1 MSDQKGKAP
10 TPTRKRAST
19 PRSKTG
25 CITCKI
31 RRLKCDEEK
40 PRCLRCVK
48 SGWQCDGYEH
58 NRTGESSS
66 STGTGRFLLPATEHV
81 PLRPRS
87 RSPHSPTPSRSPSS
101 NRRLDEQEEQ
111 YFQKFVE
118 EQSTNIVD
126 QDAFIWRDLALQ
138 ESHTNSCVRHAI
150 VAIGALSTS
159 TQKSLSGLTLMDGS
173 NGYHREFALQQYQK
187 AIRSLRESIG
197 DMDTPDSSRKTLIS
211 CLVLAFFDNFIG
223 NGGFAVQHLR
233 YARNIL
239 LNSAPLR
246 MPPSSPHPQNAED
259 ALAYMV
265 LCLEYQDITANGI
278 SDSRVF
284 VALESI
290 QSKVHLPEQF
300 NDLAE
305 ARSYSLGLRWEGYH
319 FWYRTAYCNF
329 IPREAIPLDIQEDRV
344 YLIEQI
350 HQYHSRVERLMLAAP
365 PDYSSHPLL
374 RASSIKYNTV
384 ILLLRLTL
392 SLNNPETEADNHLH
406 YFEYILSIARDV
418 IEYEM
423 GIESPTGSSP
433 SSDFPSYHL
442 SSISLPQLSPS
453 EYPNMP
459 FFIENE
465 VYTFEVRTIDA
476 LFLVATKCRSSPLR
490 HQAISL
496 MLSSHRREWMC
507 SSLIAGQVA
516 AWMTSLEEQ
525 GMDEIGYIPEEKRA
539 WGECL
544 EIDLQ
549 RRTALVKC
557 KLGTKGTNDWGE
569 MRTEI
574 SW

>member
-1 MSDQKGKAP
+1 M
-10 TPTRKRAST
+10 
-19 PRSKTG
+19 RSR
-25 CITCKI
+25 I
-31 RRLKCDEEK
+31 RRLKCGEEK
-40 PRCLRCVK
+40 PRCLRCVR
-48 SGWQCDGYEH
+48 SGWQCDGYEY

-66 STGTGRFLLPATEHV
+66 TGTGRSLMPATDYV

-87 RSPHSPTPSRSPSS
+87 RSPHSPILPPTPSRSPSF
-101 NRRLDEQEEQ
+101 NRPLDEHEEQ

-150 VAIGALSTS
+150 VAIGALSMS
-159 TQKSLSGLTLMDGS
+159 TQKSSSGLILMDDS

-223 NGGFAVQHLR
+223 NSGFAVQHLR

-239 LNSAPLR
+239 LNSAPMR
-246 MPPSSPHPQNAED
+246 MPPSSPHPRNAED

-278 SDSRVF
+278 SDSRAF
-284 VALESI
+284 VALEPI

-305 ARSYSLGLRWEGYH
+305 ARSYSLALQWEGYH

-329 IPREAIPLDIQEDRV
+329 IPREAIALDIQEDRV

-350 HQYHSRVERLMLAAP
+350 HQYHSRVEPLMLAAP
-365 PDYSSHPLL
+365 PDYLSHPLL
-374 RASSIKYNTV
+374 RASSIKYHTV

-392 SLNNPETEADNHLH
+392 SLNNPETEADSHLH
-406 YFEYILSIARDV
+406 YFEYIFSIARDV

-423 GIESPTGSSP
+423 DIESPTGSSP
-433 SSDFPSYHL
+433 SSDVPSYHL
-442 SSISLPQLSPS
+442 SSISHPQLSPS
-453 EYPNMP
+453 KYPN
-459 FFIENE
+459 
-465 VYTFEVRTIDA
+465 
-476 LFLVATKCRSSPLR
+476 
-490 HQAISL
+490 
-496 MLSSHRREWMC
+496 
-507 SSLIAGQVA
+507 
-516 AWMTSLEEQ
+516 
-525 GMDEIGYIPEEKRA
+525 IPI
-539 WGECL
+539 L
-544 EIDLQ
+544 
-549 RRTALVKC
+549 
-557 KLGTKGTNDWGE
+557 
-569 MRTEI
+569 
-574 SW
+574 